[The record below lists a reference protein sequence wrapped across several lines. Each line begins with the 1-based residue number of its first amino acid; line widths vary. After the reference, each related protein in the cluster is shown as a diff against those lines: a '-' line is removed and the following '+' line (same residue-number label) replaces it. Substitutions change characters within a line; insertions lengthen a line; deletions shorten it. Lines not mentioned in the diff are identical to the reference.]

1 MGGSSSATVATG
13 TSRDGD
19 SYRLGGRIFHA
30 GYGCPTWVPEASE
43 LGCSATAWL
52 IDAGAVR
59 GVDVSNLLVV
69 SVGWRAGEASS
80 ATSRLV
86 ALVDERAT
94 PEQVRA
100 LVDVFQGR
108 LGGPF
113 SCFALLD
120 GTWAGVYQVPI
131 DHTSDGGVWTFSVPN
146 RLGMAIAVPGPG
158 LPVGYSPGGDTAAPI
173 DWALGW
179 VGRGVAVS
187 VTMPEESWAFEAQ
200 DCDAFFAWFAARSVV
215 ARDQTPPG
223 PSPWPEDGI
232 WAASAPVWN
241 WWPSRPSPSNC

>member
-1 MGGSSSATVATG
+1 MGGSSSATLTRK
-13 TSRDGD
+13 TSRIGD
-19 SYRLGGRIFHA
+19 SYVLGGRVFHA
-30 GYGCPTWVPEASE
+30 GHGCPTWVPEASK

-52 IDAGAVR
+52 IDTGAVR

-69 SVGWRAGEASS
+69 SVGWRAGKASS

-86 ALVDERAT
+86 ALVDKRAT

-108 LGGPF
+108 LGGPL
-113 SCFALLD
+113 SRFALLD

-131 DHTSDGGVWTFSVPN
+131 DHTSDRGVCTFSVPD
-146 RLGMAIAVPGPG
+146 RLGLAIAVPGPG
-158 LPVGYSPGGDTAAPI
+158 LPAGRSPGGGTAAPI

-187 VTMPEESWAFEAQ
+187 VTMPEESFAFEAK
-200 DCDAFFAWFAARSVV
+200 DCQAFFAWFAARSVT
-215 ARDQTPPG
+215 APDQAPPG
-223 PSPWPEDGI
+223 PSPRPEDGI
-232 WAASAPVWN
+232 WAASAAVSS
-241 WWPSRPSPSNC
+241 WWPSRRSLRNC

>member
-1 MGGSSSATVATG
+1 MG
-13 TSRDGD
+13 TSRADD
-19 SYRLGGRIFHA
+19 SYQLSGRIFHA

-52 IDAGAVR
+52 IDTGTVR
-59 GVDVSNLLVV
+59 GVDVSKLVVV
-69 SVGWRAGEASS
+69 SVGWRGGEASG
-80 ATSRLV
+80 TSRLV

-108 LGGPF
+108 LGGPL

-120 GTWAGVYQVPI
+120 GTWAGVHQVPI
-131 DHTSDGGVWTFSVPN
+131 DHKSDAGVFTVCVPN
-146 RLGMAIAVPGPG
+146 RLDMAIAVPGPG
-158 LPVGYSPGGDTAAPI
+158 LPAGYSPGGDTAAPI

-187 VTMPEESWAFEAQ
+187 VTIPEQSWAFEAQ
-200 DCDAFFAWFAARSVV
+200 DCQAFFAWFAARSLV
-215 ARDQTPPG
+215 APHREPAS
-223 PSPWPEDGI
+223 PSP
-232 WAASAPVWN
+232 SAPVWS
-241 WWPSRPSPSNC
+241 WWASSPSVRDC